1 MCTLFATKCR
11 DLQHCVYLAR
21 PYLSSGLRFPVG
33 GKWKYVGAVVR
44 CNWRREGREGREERS
59 GEEGSGEKCGTEGQM

>member
-1 MCTLFATKCR
+1 
-11 DLQHCVYLAR
+11 
-21 PYLSSGLRFPVG
+21 LRFPVG

-59 GEEGSGEKCGTEGQM
+59 GEEGSGEKCLIQ

>member
-1 MCTLFATKCR
+1 
-11 DLQHCVYLAR
+11 
-21 PYLSSGLRFPVG
+21 LRFPVG

-59 GEEGSGEKCGTEGQM
+59 GEEGSGEKCGTEKRWDYSSDEVQTANMEPQQSL